1 MTHFISETYLID
13 TTKSSLIIEF
23 LTSNSRSL
31 GLGQSSQSNFSL
43 KSDTGTSVQSIER
56 EVCTFMDNSG
66 YVENAPQKTF
76 KQLVMEHRTENN
88 EDYSSAQALRRYE
101 PEKEHVEH
109 IIYLDHSNE
118 GFKQDYSQISNY
130 HNTFLMQTV
139 RNGASISVT
148 EGGFNNRIDSNI
160 VNTLAMD
167 ALPAIASQSLP
178 TVKNIPQILPTVKN
192 IPTKDNIPYKFT
204 IPSRQTIVRDSI
216 YSHSDSPLVLKPVQG
231 SHYLLGRRTVLAYT
245 LSSGYLLR
253 NQGVRLDLGG
263 QHTKKGTGTGTGSG
277 SHKGTFTDTSFEKP
291 GKTIA
296 QLKKAATAAVYF
308 NSLQKNVNSR
318 RDRFSGGKLMFSTY
332 FNDSLGEIN
341 KLQKNV
347 NGRLPNI
354 LCDFLVPLMTAG
366 LVEIQGHIAYDIGS
380 AGVFVDVPLSLH
392 VMISP
397 DFLSL
402 SDENS
407 EYNISAAAALG
418 GKGATSTEYP
428 SSSQSQSQSQ
438 PYQNQNVKGADQVK
452 AMQKN
457 KAAEDARKELVAHAN
472 DLLLW

>member
-1 MTHFISETYLID
+1 M
-13 TTKSSLIIEF
+13 
-23 LTSNSRSL
+23 NSRSL
-31 GLGQSSQSNFSL
+31 GLGQSSQSNFNETRAQNVESEVRAL
-43 KSDTGTSVQSIER
+43 K
-56 EVCTFMDNSG
+56 DNSG
-66 YVENAPQKTF
+66 FVGNTPKKTF
-76 KQLVMEHRTENN
+76 KQLERERRTENN
-88 EDYSSAQALRRYE
+88 EDYSNAQAIRRYE
-101 PEKEHVEH
+101 QERKHVEH
-109 IIYLDHSNE
+109 VIHLDHSNE
-118 GFKQDYSQISNY
+118 GFKRDYTQIRMN
-130 HNTFLMQTV
+130 HNTSLMQTV
-139 RNGASISVT
+139 RDGASISVT
-148 EGGFNNRIDSNI
+148 EGCNNIIDSNI
-160 VNTLAMD
+160 VSKITPMD
-167 ALPAIASQSLP
+167 TQPAIAPQS
-178 TVKNIPQILPTVKN
+178 TPTVKN
-192 IPTKDNIPYKFT
+192 IPTKSNIPYKFN
-204 IPSRQTIVRDSI
+204 IRSQPMIVSGNI
-216 YSHSDSPLVLKPVQG
+216 YSQSDSPLVSKPVQG

-263 QHTKKGTGTGTGSG
+263 QHTQKGTWTGTGFGPQKG
-277 SHKGTFTDTSFEKP
+277 GTFSDTSFEKP

-332 FNDSLGEIN
+332 FNESLGEIN

-366 LVEIQGHIAYDIGS
+366 LIDIQGHIAYDIGS

-392 VMISP
+392 VMISS

-407 EYNISAAAALG
+407 EYNVSAAAALG
-418 GKGATSTEYP
+418 SKGATTTDYASN
-428 SSSQSQSQSQ
+428 SSQSQG
-438 PYQNQNVKGADQVK
+438 VKGADQVK
-452 AMQKN
+452 AMQRN

>member
-1 MTHFISETYLID
+1 M
-13 TTKSSLIIEF
+13 
-23 LTSNSRSL
+23 NSRSL
-31 GLGQSSQSNFSL
+31 GLGQSSQSNFYETRAQNIESEVRAL
-43 KSDTGTSVQSIER
+43 K
-56 EVCTFMDNSG
+56 DNSG
-66 YVENAPQKTF
+66 AVDNTPEKTSE
-76 KQLVMEHRTENN
+76 QLERERRLKNN
-88 EDYSSAQALRRYE
+88 EDYNNAHAIRRYKE
-101 PEKEHVEH
+101 EKKRVEHMYEREKKRVEH

-118 GFKQDYSQISNY
+118 GFKQDYSQISVNQ
-130 HNTFLMQTV
+130 NISLMQTV
-139 RNGASISVT
+139 RDGSSISVT
-148 EGGFNNRIDSNI
+148 EGCNNRIDSNI
-160 VNTLAMD
+160 VSKITPMD
-167 ALPAIASQSLP
+167 AQPAIALQSTP
-178 TVKNIPQILPTVKN
+178 IVKN
-192 IPTKDNIPYKFT
+192 IPTKSNIPYKNN
-204 IPSRQTIVRDSI
+204 ILSQPMIVRDNI
-216 YSHSDSPLVLKPVQG
+216 YAQSDSPVASKPVQG

-253 NQGVRLDLGG
+253 NQSVRLDLGG
-263 QHTKKGTGTGTGSG
+263 QHTKKGTGTGTGTG
-277 SHKGTFTDTSFEKP
+277 FGPQKGGTYSDTSFEKP

-332 FNDSLGEIN
+332 FNESLGEIN

-366 LVEIQGHIAYDIGS
+366 LIDIQGHIAYDIGS

-418 GKGATSTEYP
+418 SKGATSFEYAN

-438 PYQNQNVKGADQVK
+438 GVKGADQVK
-452 AMQKN
+452 AMQRN

>member
-1 MTHFISETYLID
+1 MID

-23 LTSNSRSL
+23 LTLNSRSL
-31 GLGQSSQSNFSL
+31 GLGQSSQSNSSL
-43 KSDTGTSVQSIER
+43 KSDTETRAQSTESGIRAFEDDSG
-56 EVCTFMDNSG
+56 FADNTH
-66 YVENAPQKTF
+66 QKTF
-76 KQLVMEHRTENN
+76 KQLVREHRTENN

-101 PEKEHVEH
+101 LEKKHVEH

-118 GFKQDYSQISNY
+118 GFKQDYSQISNN
-130 HNTFLMQTV
+130 HNTSLMQTV
-139 RNGASISVT
+139 RDGASISISVT
-148 EGGFNNRIDSNI
+148 GSCNNRINSNI
-160 VNTLAMD
+160 VNKMTPPAMD

-178 TVKNIPQILPTVKN
+178 TVKNIPQSLPAVKN
-192 IPTKDNIPYKFT
+192 IPTRDNFPYNFT
-204 IPSRQTIVRDSI
+204 IPSRPMIVRDNI
-216 YSHSDSPLVLKPVQG
+216 YSHSDSPLVAKPVQG

-263 QHTKKGTGTGTGSG
+263 QHTKKGTGTGSG
-277 SHKGTFTDTSFEKP
+277 SHKGTFSDTSFEKP

-296 QLKKAATAAVYF
+296 ELKKAATAAVYF

-332 FNDSLGEIN
+332 FNDSLGEIS

-366 LVEIQGHIAYDIGS
+366 LIEIQGHIAYDIGS

-392 VMISP
+392 IMISP

-407 EYNISAAAALG
+407 EYSISAAAALSS
-418 GKGATSTEYP
+418 KGATSTEYP

-438 PYQNQNVKGADQVK
+438 PYQNQNVKGADQVR
-452 AMQKN
+452 AMQRN